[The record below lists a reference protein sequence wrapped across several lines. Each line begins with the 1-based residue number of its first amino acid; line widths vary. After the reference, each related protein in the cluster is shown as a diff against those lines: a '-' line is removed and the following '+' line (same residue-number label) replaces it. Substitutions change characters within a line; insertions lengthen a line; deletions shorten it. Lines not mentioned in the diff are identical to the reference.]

1 VDYREAFETAMDDDF
16 NTPEALAVL
25 FEMVKEANRQLDR
38 KDDLSMGSLAAMEK
52 QFRDLAGGVLG
63 VLPVTLE
70 DTTPRDAVLEG
81 LMQILLDLRQEYR
94 AAGEGKQ
101 ADMLQDRLT
110 LLGITLTDGPTG
122 SSWRLEG

>member
-1 VDYREAFETAMDDDF
+1 

-25 FEMVKEANRQLDR
+25 FEMVKEANRQLDK

-63 VLPVTLE
+63 ILPVTLE
-70 DTTPRDAVLEG
+70 VTTPRDTVLEG

-101 ADMLQDRLT
+101 ADMLRDRLT
-110 LLGITLTDGPTG
+110 LLGITLTDGPEG
-122 SSWRLEG
+122 SSWRLEE

>member
-1 VDYREAFETAMDDDF
+1 MPAGTAVLADVSSLVDYREAFETAMDDDF

-63 VLPVTLE
+63 FCP
-70 DTTPRDAVLEG
+70 
-81 LMQILLDLRQEYR
+81 
-94 AAGEGKQ
+94 
-101 ADMLQDRLT
+101 
-110 LLGITLTDGPTG
+110 
-122 SSWRLEG
+122 